1 MSEPHDHDHDHSHD
15 HGHIP
20 LKPAPEPVSAPAAAA
35 MSQDDTGS
43 QALSDALSS
52 SFFIVKVVMIAL
64 VIFFF
69 GRGMFTVPSQQK
81 AIILRFGKPVGVG
94 ADQLLGPGLHWSF
107 PYPIDEVK
115 MLPVGE
121 IQRVTSTVGWYATT
135 PEMEASNNE
144 PSAGP
149 SLNPGID
156 GYAITADGNIIHVRA
171 TLSYRISDPLT
182 HEFNFVKGSNVVQ
195 QTLDSA
201 LLHTTGLFTVD
212 QLLTTDK
219 VAFQEKLLARMREVV
234 EQKQLGIT
242 IEQAEIRL
250 IPPRQVK
257 PAFDLAFAADIERRK
272 VLEDARSYSGRVLS
286 TASGE
291 ANSITNAAQT
301 DFTRLVQAV
310 AAEARYFQDQLPY
323 YKADPGLFSAR
334 LQTEMLGRAMTNV
347 QDKWITPQPK
357 DGKPR
362 ELRLQ
367 LSREPKV
374 PNAVGQDANASK

>member
-1 MSEPHDHDHDHSHD
+1 MSEPHDHD
-15 HGHIP
+15 HIP
-20 LKPAPEPVSAPAAAA
+20 LKPAPEPTPLPVTAVLSP
-35 MSQDDTGS
+35 DDTGS
-43 QALSDALSS
+43 QALSDALRS
-52 SFFIVKVVMIAL
+52 SFAIVKVVMIL
-64 VIFFF
+64 LMVFFF
-69 GRGMFTVPSQQK
+69 ARGIFTVASQEK

-107 PYPIDEVK
+107 PYPIDEVVTI
-115 MLPVGE
+115 PIGE

-171 TLSYRISDPLT
+171 TLSYRISDPLK
-182 HEFNFVKGSNVVQ
+182 HKFSFVKGSNVVQ

-201 LLHTTGLFTVD
+201 LFHTTSLFTVD

-219 VAFQEKLLARMREVV
+219 VAFQEKLLARMRAVV
-234 EQKQLGIT
+234 EQKQLGIL

-347 QDKWITPQPK
+347 QDKWIAPQPK

-374 PNAVGQDANASK
+374 PNAAGQDANASK